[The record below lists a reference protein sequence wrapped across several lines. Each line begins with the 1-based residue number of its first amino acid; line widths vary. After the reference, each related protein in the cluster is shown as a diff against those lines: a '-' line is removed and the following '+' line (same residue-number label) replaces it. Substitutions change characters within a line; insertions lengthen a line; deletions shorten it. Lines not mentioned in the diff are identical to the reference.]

1 MLGLISDHTCAACDI
16 AKIEVNRSYWVWP
29 ALGRF
34 GLVVMAGSVGMS
46 GSGQSRLDAIK
57 RSGSAP
63 VQVAQWYVHADS
75 GSQGPFDLSEMREML
90 RLSRAD
96 ADTSVNRIGT
106 PAWGALRD
114 DPVLGP
120 YVTMGR
126 ASLPPADPA
135 VRHVVV
141 RQNVNVDALLRQHGA
156 GHIGTPAGFWIRAC
170 AYIID
175 AILLTIL
182 QLLVTFAAVGVV
194 GVDLRP
200 GSSASVFVKYM
211 PYLAIIA
218 YFVMFNCGA
227 WQATPGKR
235 VLGIYIRRTDGHT
248 ITIAQALGRY
258 FATGIS
264 MIPLGIGF
272 FMAGWNAEKKALHD
286 ILCGTR
292 VVHGKL

>member
-1 MLGLISDHTCAACDI
+1 
-16 AKIEVNRSYWVWP
+16 
-29 ALGRF
+29 
-34 GLVVMAGSVGMS
+34 MAGSVGMS

-57 RSGSAP
+57 RSGAAP
-63 VQVAQWYVHADS
+63 AQVAQWYVHGES
-75 GSQGPFDLSEMREML
+75 GSQGPFDLTEMREML

-106 PAWGALRD
+106 PSWGALRD

-120 YVTMGR
+120 YVTMAR
-126 ASLPPADPA
+126 ATLPPADPA

-156 GHIGTPAGFWIRAC
+156 GHIGKPAGFWIRAC

-175 AILLTIL
+175 AILLAVL
-182 QLLVTFAAVGVV
+182 QVLVSFAAMGVV
-194 GVDLRP
+194 GVNLRP
-200 GSSASVFVKYM
+200 GSGASAFVQFM
-211 PYLAIIA
+211 PYVAVMA
-218 YFVMFNCGA
+218 YFVMFNCGS

-235 VLGIYIRRTDGHT
+235 VLGIYIRRADGHT
-248 ITIAQALGRY
+248 ISIAQALGRY
-258 FATGIS
+258 FAATLS
-264 MIPLGIGF
+264 AIPLGIGL